1 MDAIFEQ
8 KYNGHRLRI
17 GRYSGTHRIYHLTTT
32 TKHRRPYFSDFQ
44 LGRMVVQALRYQH
57 EQGKVHS
64 LAFVVMPDH
73 LHWLVQLGADTNLA
87 KVMSTVKGWST
98 SQIRQT
104 TNNNNHNIWQR
115 GYFDHA
121 LRSDEDVQSVARY
134 IVANPL
140 RAGLVGHIGE
150 YPLWDAVWL

>member
-1 MDAIFEQ
+1 MYKQ

-17 GRYSGTHRIYHLTTT
+17 GRFSETNRVYHLTTS
-32 TKHRRPYFSDFQ
+32 TKHRQPYFSNIH
-44 LGRMVVQALRYQH
+44 LGRIVVQALRYQH

-73 LHWLVQLGADTNLA
+73 LHWLVQLGPGTTL
-87 KVMSTVKGWST
+87 KKLMSTVKGWST
-98 SQIRQT
+98 SRIRQAT
-104 TNNNNHNIWQR
+104 KIDNQDIWQR
-115 GYFDHA
+115 GYYDHA

-140 RAGLVGHIGE
+140 RARLVNNIGD